1 MKIRTLIV
9 DDQLLGREALHHL
22 LEQEPD
28 IEVVGMATNGS
39 EAVESINQ
47 LAPDLVFL
55 DVEMPD
61 LDGFAVVGQI
71 NHSRMPIIIFVT
83 KHNDLALKAFD
94 VHALDYLIKPCKQ
107 DRLQIALQR
116 VRKQLRQN
124 RNGDIQEKL
133 TELLHDLKTKPKS
146 VECLAVKS
154 GGRIFFIQFKDID
167 WIEAADNYTK
177 LHVNKEAHMLRETM
191 TGLEKKIPADEFL
204 RISRSAI
211 VNVGRIKELHPM
223 FHGEYVIVL
232 HNGTQLTLTRSY
244 RDQFSRLGLS

>member
-39 EAVESINQ
+39 EAVESINR

-116 VRKQLRQN
+116 VRKQLRQD
-124 RNGDIQEKL
+124 RNSNLQEKL

-191 TGLEKKIPADEFL
+191 TGLEKKIPSDGFL
-204 RISRSAI
+204 RINRSAI
-211 VNVGRIKELHPM
+211 VNLGRIKELHPM
-223 FHGEYVIVL
+223 FHGEFVIVL